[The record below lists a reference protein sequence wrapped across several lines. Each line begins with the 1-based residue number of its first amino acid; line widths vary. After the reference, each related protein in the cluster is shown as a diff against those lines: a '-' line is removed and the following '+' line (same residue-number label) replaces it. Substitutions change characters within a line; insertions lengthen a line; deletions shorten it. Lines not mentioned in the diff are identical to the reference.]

1 MTSAVEKMAY
11 AGETPWHG
19 VGHKVTDNLTPDQMA
34 KAAGIDWT
42 VSKRKIMLA
51 DGNGE
56 IPGRFA
62 LCRDT
67 DHKCLSIV
75 GSTYRPVQNP
85 SAMDFFSK
93 FVKAGH
99 MKMETA
105 GSLWEGRYIW
115 GLARIGKDFSI
126 GKADEVRGYVLLC
139 SPHVLGKAMLL
150 QCTPI
155 RVVCWNTLCMALGSS
170 LKGKGNAFRMPH
182 TTEFSDAVKAD
193 AELALKLVTEQMVE
207 FKDAA
212 TLLSMIRPRKSF
224 SVTFS
229 SSIPKRRQRRKTR
242 KSRFL
247 GCSPSFRKRY
257 RRPPVLNWRVLLA
270 RFGEHS
276 TL

>member
-1 MTSAVEKMAY
+1 
-11 AGETPWHG
+11 
-19 VGHKVTDNLTPDQMA
+19 
-34 KAAGIDWT
+34 
-42 VSKRKIMLA
+42 
-51 DGNGE
+51 
-56 IPGRFA
+56 
-62 LCRDT
+62 
-67 DHKCLSIV
+67 
-75 GSTYRPVQNP
+75 
-85 SAMDFFSK
+85 MDFFSK

-212 TLLSMIRPRKSF
+212 TLLSKKKIDDKAAEVFFCDVLQFDPKKAAKKKNEEIKVPRMLPKFQEALQTAPGAQLAGSAGTLWGALNA
-224 SVTFS
+224 VTFVCDHDGGRGERS
-229 SSIPKRRQRRKTR
+229 TELKNAWLGHKSNIKRRALKVA
-242 KSRFL
+242 L
-247 GCSPSFRKRY
+247 
-257 RRPPVLNWRVLLA
+257 
-270 RFGEHS
+270 EHAK
-276 TL
+276 